1 MHFYPVSYSY
11 YRSGSDVGLGAG
23 QRRYS
28 TREVEPTDSGDST
41 LSDLDGR
48 NSRNEAEKQ
57 EVQKYQTD
65 MDDKVI
71 NTTRPLGCAREAL
84 EYF

>member
-41 LSDLDGR
+41 LSDLDG
-48 NSRNEAEKQ
+48 
-57 EVQKYQTD
+57 KYLFIRLRSLYNF
-65 MDDKVI
+65 V
-71 NTTRPLGCAREAL
+71 PLVVGCRYIKTKRS
-84 EYF
+84 YFYTF